1 MSKFTFLL
9 PFAALFMSACIGV
22 APKTDANGNGPHSAD
37 SLIAYRIADRYFLR
51 NDVKFPDD
59 PIVTTQAQFD
69 SLFGC
74 APVMGENGLPTKIDF
89 QREFVIGI
97 SLPETN
103 DETNIVPGEM
113 TMNDDILKLNYAVN
127 VGEQNRSFSIKPLML
142 LIVERKYL
150 PEECVLK
157 QN

>member
-1 MSKFTFLL
+1 MST
-9 PFAALFMSACIGV
+9 
-22 APKTDANGNGPHSAD
+22 GNGRISSPAHRTD
-37 SLIAYRIADRYFLR
+37 TLIDYRIADRYFLR
-51 NDVKFPDD
+51 NDAKFPDD

-69 SLFGC
+69 SLFHS
-74 APVMGENGLPTKIDF
+74 APLMGENGRPTKIDF
-89 QREFVIGI
+89 EREFVIGI

-103 DETNIVPGEM
+103 DETQIVPGEM
-113 TMNDDILKLNYAVN
+113 TMDDDILNLNYAVN
-127 VGEQNRSFSIKPLML
+127 VGEHNRSFSIKPLVL

>member
-1 MSKFTFLL
+1 MRNFTFLL
-9 PFAALFMSACIGV
+9 PYAALILAACTSV
-22 APKTDANGNGPHSAD
+22 ANKNSTVSSPTTAGDT
-37 SLIAYRIADRYFLR
+37 LIAYRIADRYFLR

-69 SLFGC
+69 SLFHC
-74 APVMGENGLPTKIDF
+74 APVMGEDGKPTKIDF

-103 DETNIVPGEM
+103 DETSIVPGEM
-113 TMNDDILKLNYAVN
+113 TMDDDILNLNYAVN
-127 VGEQNRSFSIKPLML
+127 VGEHNRSFSIKPLVL